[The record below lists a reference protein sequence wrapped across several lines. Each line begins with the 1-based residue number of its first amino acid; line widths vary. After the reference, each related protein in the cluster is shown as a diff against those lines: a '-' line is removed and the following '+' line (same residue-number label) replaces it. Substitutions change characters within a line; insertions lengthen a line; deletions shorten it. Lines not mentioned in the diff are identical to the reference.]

1 MALTDGGAVLAS
13 DSMALGNIGKTLA
26 GQAIDAVK
34 KNALDAVR
42 APEPNK
48 PAEKTPEKSSAAPPE
63 NAGAVILGQ
72 IQAMQRQL
80 KDDQELVVLHHSGV
94 ETLRVLEIFVP
105 STQVLVLAGI
115 DDQNHVTRVI
125 APTAN
130 LQVVCK
136 VKNVAPGTAP
146 MRVNVLTPKPKGPD
160 QSA

>member
-1 MALTDGGAVLAS
+1 
-13 DSMALGNIGKTLA
+13 MALGNIGKTLA

-42 APEPNK
+42 PSEPNK
-48 PAEKTPEKSSAAPPE
+48 PAEKTPEKSAAAPVESP
-63 NAGAVILGQ
+63 GAIILGQ
-72 IQAMQRQL
+72 IQAMQRLL

-94 ETLRVLEIFVP
+94 EMLRVLEIFVP
-105 STQVLVLAGI
+105 SMQVLVLAGI

-125 APTAN
+125 APAAN
-130 LQVVCK
+130 LQLVCK

-146 MRVNVLTPKPKGPD
+146 VRVNVLTPKPKAPD

>member
-1 MALTDGGAVLAS
+1 VLAS

-34 KNALDAVR
+34 KNALEAVR
-42 APEPNK
+42 PSEPAK
-48 PAEKTPEKSSAAPPE
+48 PAEKASEKSAPAE
-63 NAGAVILGQ
+63 SAGAVILGQ
-72 IQAMQRQL
+72 IQAMQRQM

-125 APTAN
+125 APAVN

-136 VKNVAPGTAP
+136 VKDVAPGTAP
-146 MRVNVLTPKPKGPD
+146 VRVNVLTPKPKAPD
-160 QSA
+160 HTT